1 MTSIW
6 ASRPGVQNEV
16 KPANPYAATNAYL
29 RLTVPLC
36 LGRLLHSMGGTPLK
50 TTSIIMAIALGLAT
64 TVGAQEGQAPT
75 VTDAPPA
82 QSETPATGYV
92 TQGDQFAVRQVPG
105 CRKINK
111 GGPIAGIVVASV
123 FWWVLPMSIPVWIT
137 QAKKLKRRKAE
148 IYEQQQRGC
157 P

>member
-1 MTSIW
+1 MK
-6 ASRPGVQNEV
+6 E
-16 KPANPYAATNAYL
+16 
-29 RLTVPLC
+29 
-36 LGRLLHSMGGTPLK
+36 GTLK
-50 TTSIIMAIALGLAT
+50 TTSIIMAIALGLAIT
-64 TVGAQEGQAPT
+64 AGAQEEKAPT
-75 VTDAPPA
+75 VNDAPPA
-82 QSETPATGYV
+82 QSETGAPGYPV
-92 TQGDQFAVRQVPG
+92 QGEEFAVRQAPA

-137 QAKKLKRRKAE
+137 QAKKLKQRKAE